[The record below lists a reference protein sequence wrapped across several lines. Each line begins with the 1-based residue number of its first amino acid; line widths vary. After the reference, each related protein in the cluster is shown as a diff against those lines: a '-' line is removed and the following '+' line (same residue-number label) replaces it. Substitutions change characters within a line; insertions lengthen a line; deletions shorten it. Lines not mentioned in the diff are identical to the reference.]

1 MLRITVIKTSNS
13 TTLRLEGRL
22 TGPWVGELERTWR
35 AVAADSSNGRTF
47 LDLTDVTFVGE
58 DGKRL
63 LETLYAEGAKLKAAS
78 CATRRLVDE
87 IERGNQGS
95 QPRSLVAKSD

>member
-1 MLRITVIKTSNS
+1 MLRITILKTANN

-22 TGPWVGELERTWR
+22 TGPWVGELERTWH
-35 AVAADSSNGRTF
+35 AVAADSGNGRAS
-47 LDLTDVTFVGE
+47 LDLSDVTFVGE

-63 LETLYAEGAKLKAAS
+63 LETLYGKGAKLKAAG

-87 IERGNQGS
+87 IERGTHGS